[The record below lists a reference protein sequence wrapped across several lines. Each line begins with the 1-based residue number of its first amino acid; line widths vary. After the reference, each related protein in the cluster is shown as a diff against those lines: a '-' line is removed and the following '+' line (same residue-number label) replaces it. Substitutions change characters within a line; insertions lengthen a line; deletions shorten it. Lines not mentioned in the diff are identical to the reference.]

1 MRDGATLEHV
11 ASEAEEADQKDD
23 DLRARL
29 ERVEAIPTA
38 LTASKG

>member
-1 MRDGATLEHV
+1 VRDRATLQNA

-23 DLRARL
+23 DLRNRL